1 MREKFLRYYA
11 PRALGSQRVRV
22 AVRTQQAY
30 HERLELGRP
39 IFGQYLGTW
48 RPKEVSLFT
57 KVARWAW
64 MLGFLFAM
72 FGCFSAL
79 FVLGLCCSIV
89 VVGKC
94 LDQTWRDRLDW
105 IPPSILIIGFAVG
118 HWWQGRVADCA
129 GLSAIFV
136 GFLWLT
142 ETSFF

>member
-1 MREKFLRYYA
+1 
-11 PRALGSQRVRV
+11 
-22 AVRTQQAY
+22 
-30 HERLELGRP
+30 
-39 IFGQYLGTW
+39 
-48 RPKEVSLFT
+48 
-57 KVARWAW
+57 

-79 FVLGLCCSIV
+79 FVLGLCGSIV
-89 VVGKC
+89 AIGRC

-105 IPPSILIIGFAVG
+105 MPASILLLGFAVG
-118 HWWQGRVADCA
+118 HWWQGRVAECA